1 MLRKSL
7 LLLAALLFAAGAN
20 LRPVCCYELAG
31 EPIAPGCGIRTAA
44 RAERAAQ
51 AAAEEILR
59 FEAGPGKVTKRLRL
73 SLRRPLGS
81 APELSAALLAAT
93 PGIALRCEVRV
104 DGRRLGWVE
113 DGEALQEALGRYIRG
128 TLPTWASGGVLSGEL
143 TLRSLYT
150 RDAYLT
156 AERDMLL
163 LITGAAPVFYYDQT
177 GRYARA

>member
-31 EPIAPGCGIRTAA
+31 EPIAPVCGIRTAA
-44 RAERAAQ
+44 LAERAAQ

-59 FEAGPGKVTKRLRL
+59 FDAAPGTVTKHLRL

-81 APELSAALLAAT
+81 AREVSAALLAAT

-113 DGEALQEALGRYIRG
+113 DGEALREALGCYIRD
-128 TLPTWASGGVLSGEL
+128 TQPTWASGGVLNGEL
-143 TLRSLYT
+143 ALRRLYT
-150 RDAYLT
+150 RDAHLT
-156 AERDMLL
+156 GQRDMLL

>member
-59 FEAGPGKVTKRLRL
+59 FDAGPGEVTKHLRL

-81 APELSAALLAAT
+81 ARELSAALLAAT

-104 DGRRLGWVE
+104 DGRRAQADTRLLDME
-113 DGEALQEALGRYIRG
+113 DVFRVKRAHHGSLHEVLRLRIDIR
-128 TLPTWASGGVLSGEL
+128 
-143 TLRSLYT
+143 
-150 RDAYLT
+150 
-156 AERDMLL
+156 
-163 LITGAAPVFYYDQT
+163 
-177 GRYARA
+177 ARIH